1 MKGVHNK
8 KKRMNE
14 SLTEDQKD
22 LIIDIAKAD
31 FECGMVDVEAFAACI
46 EDEEDFT
53 GSCYDAVDFY
63 EELAN
68 LGPAGMLEEYPDL
81 DWDEDFVAEYGE
93 PEYDDDESEYVDLTD
108 HGDGIPTEKSAN
120 WYKQSDFE
128 NLKATMAYLDD
139 HPDIAA
145 ETPWYAAEKDRLNS
159 LIAKYGIN
167 GENAPW
173 NK

>member
-1 MKGVHNK
+1 MSNTYNK

-22 LIIDIAKAD
+22 LIIDIIKAD
-31 FECGMVDVEAFAACI
+31 FECGTVDAEAFAACI
-46 EDEEDFT
+46 EDEDDFV
-53 GSCYDAVDFY
+53 GCCYDAVDFY

-81 DWDEDFVAEYGE
+81 DWDEDFVAEYG
-93 PEYDDDESEYVDLTD
+93 DNESEYVDLTD
-108 HGDGIPTEKSAN
+108 HSNYGATDKSAD
-120 WYKQSDFE
+120 WFKKSEFE
-128 NLKATMAYLDD
+128 NLKATIAYLDD

-145 ETPWYAAEKDRLNS
+145 ETPWYAEEKVNLKN

-167 GENAPW
+167 GEKAPW